1 MKEETASGC
10 FQTLN
15 SVLDMAEAPAG
26 PGLHFMDSS
35 SAAAEFVTLMGG
47 SC

>member
-1 MKEETASGC
+1 MKEETVSGC

-15 SVLDMAEAPAG
+15 RVLDMTEAPAG